1 VSDTPAAKLTNVDP
15 APTRCARCGKTF
27 GCGAQLPSCWCQA
40 LPPLDLTR
48 IEATAGC
55 YCPGCLAEL
64 VRQQAAGDPGDVV
77 RT

>member
-1 VSDTPAAKLTNVDP
+1 VSEAAQAPVAGTAPD
-15 APTRCARCGKTF
+15 PTRCARCGQTF
-27 GCGAQLPSCWCQA
+27 GCGARLSSCWCQA

-55 YCPGCLAEL
+55 YCPDCLAEL
-64 VRQQAAGDPGDVV
+64 VRQQAAGEPDDVV